1 MTDNIRNGK
10 KYFTTFYYNEFTNRI
25 LDGKIIEKMLVN
37 ESDFFNECVLLMYS
51 RKNCECSGLLIKQK

>member
-1 MTDNIRNGK
+1 
-10 KYFTTFYYNEFTNRI
+10 
-25 LDGKIIEKMLVN
+25 MLVN